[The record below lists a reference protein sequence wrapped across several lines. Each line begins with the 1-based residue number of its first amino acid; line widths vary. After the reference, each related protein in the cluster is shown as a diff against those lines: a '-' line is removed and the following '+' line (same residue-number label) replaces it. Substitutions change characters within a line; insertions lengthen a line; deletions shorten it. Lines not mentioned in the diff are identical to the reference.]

1 MLYLGEGLSVG
12 RRFSQNVGTKCWNEM
27 LGTKYWDKLFGRNV
41 GTKLWLPVAA
51 LDVEACIPVE
61 PAQVPRDV
69 VLQRRLLVLR
79 LPAMVERLKW

>member
-1 MLYLGEGLSVG
+1 MVVGFHKMLGLSVG
-12 RRFSQNVGTKCWNEM
+12 MKCWEQNIGTNFLVEM
-27 LGTKYWDKLFGRNV
+27 LGRNV